1 MIFTAIGR
9 EGRDVTRVNPA
20 VRVAGLAGILLLS
33 AAFAVGAQNSPSAS
47 NQGRTSPGN
56 SIAAQPPGAA
66 PSSTGGV
73 SSQGGGEDATLEIS
87 PQPGLKPPS
96 GTTDVIPNDRGFRPG
111 EDSAS
116 INRNF
121 KPGEEGASNKPAET
135 GVRKRPY
142 LGITVE
148 YTTQCYLG
156 MEEHG
161 LEVVTIDPNS
171 PAEQAGL
178 KPRGNTAIGAV
189 AETASAFLGP
199 LQMLTNPLV
208 EKATEGEHGDL
219 IVAVDDHRVRSR
231 ADLDDEM
238 AKLKPGDTLYLTV
251 IRPTA
256 GGHKTMKIAVKVG
269 QAGEI
274 AEAAPG
280 AGGEPAA
287 QPTY

>member
-1 MIFTAIGR
+1 MILPAIGHR
-9 EGRDVTRVNPA
+9 GRDVTTSSSA
-20 VRVAGLAGILLLS
+20 VRIAGLAGIFIISLAV
-33 AAFAVGAQNSPSAS
+33 AAGAQNNSS
-47 NQGRTSPGN
+47 NPQQTSPN
-56 SIAAQPPGAA
+56 SIAAQPNAA
-66 PSSTGGV
+66 PSSASGGV
-73 SSQGGGEDATLEIS
+73 SSQGGGEDATLEIA
-87 PQPGLKPPS
+87 PQPGMRPPTGS
-96 GTTDVIPNDRGFRPG
+96 TDVIPNNREFRPG

-121 KPGEEGASNKPAET
+121 RPGQEGALNKPAET

-161 LEVVTIDPNS
+161 LEVVSIDPNS
-171 PAEQAGL
+171 PAEKAGM

-208 EKATEGEHGDL
+208 EKATAGEHGDL

-269 QAGEI
+269 EAGEL
-274 AEAAPG
+274 AQAAPAPG
-280 AGGEPAA
+280 AAPAP
-287 QPTY
+287 QPAY

>member
-1 MIFTAIGR
+1 M
-9 EGRDVTRVNPA
+9 
-20 VRVAGLAGILLLS
+20 AGVLLLS
-33 AAFAVGAQNSPSAS
+33 TALAVGAQTTSSGTNQNNSNP
-47 NQGRTSPGN
+47 PN
-56 SIAAQPPGAA
+56 SITAQPGGA
-66 PSSTGGV
+66 PSSGSGGV
-73 SSQGGGEDATLEIS
+73 ASQGGGEDATLEIA
-87 PQPGLKPPS
+87 PQPGLKPPN
-96 GTTDVIPNDRGFRPG
+96 GATDVIPNNREFRPG

-121 KPGEEGASNKPAET
+121 KPGAEGNKPAEIGT
-135 GVRKRPY
+135 RKRPY

-208 EKATEGEHGDL
+208 EKATAGEHGDL

-256 GGHKTMKIAVKVG
+256 GGHKTMKVAVKVG
-269 QAGEI
+269 QAGEL
-274 AEAAPG
+274 AEAAPAPGG
-280 AGGEPAA
+280 APAA

>member
-1 MIFTAIGR
+1 MRVREIMKTKVYTVAPSESVVTAVNRFRTNQIHHLIVARGSKVL
-9 EGRDVTRVNPA
+9 GLVTDRDVDRA
-20 VRVAGLAGILLLS
+20 VERGAESTPVAD
-33 AAFAVGAQNSPSAS
+33 VM
-47 NQGRTSPGN
+47 TS
-56 SIAAQPPGAA
+56 
-66 PSSTGGV
+66 
-73 SSQGGGEDATLEIS
+73 
-87 PQPGLKPPS
+87 
-96 GTTDVIPNDRGFRPG
+96 
-111 EDSAS
+111 
-116 INRNF
+116 
-121 KPGEEGASNKPAET
+121 
-135 GVRKRPY
+135 
-142 LGITVE
+142 
-148 YTTQCYLG
+148 
-156 MEEHG
+156 
-161 LEVVTIDPNS
+161 EVVTIDPNS

-208 EKATEGEHGDL
+208 EKATEGERGDL